1 MDKLLKLLSENA
13 RLTDAQMAVML
24 NMSEAEIAAAVTK
37 LEQEGVVRGYKPLI
51 DWEKTGE
58 ELVTA
63 IIELNIAP
71 SKDEGFDGIA
81 KTIMSF
87 DEVEG
92 LSLMSGGHDLMVTVN
107 GRTFKDVAMFVAKRL
122 SPLEHVLSTATHF
135 VLRRYK
141 EMGVTLIGEKDDDR
155 GIFSF

>member
-1 MDKLLKLLSENA
+1 MDKILKLLNTDA
-13 RLTDAQMAVML
+13 RLSAQQMAVMADMTAAEVDAAIAKL
-24 NMSEAEIAAAVTK
+24 EAE
-37 LEQEGVVRGYKPLI
+37 GVIRGYKPLI

-63 IIELNIAP
+63 IIELNVAP

-81 KTIMSF
+81 KTIMEM

-107 GRTFKDVAMFVAKRL
+107 GRTFKDVALFVAKRL
-122 SPLEHVLSTATHF
+122 SSLDGVLGTATHF
-135 VLRRYK
+135 VLKKYK
-141 EMGVTLIGEKDDDR
+141 ERGVLFTEEEKDER
-155 GIFSF
+155 GNL

>member
-24 NMSEAEIAAAVTK
+24 NMTEAEIAAAVAK
-37 LEQEGVVRGYKPLI
+37 LEKDGVVRGYKPLI
-51 DWEKTGE
+51 DWDKTGE

-81 KTIMSF
+81 NIIMSF
-87 DEVEG
+87 DEVES

-122 SPLEHVLSTATHF
+122 SPLPGVLGTATHF
-135 VLRRYK
+135 VLKKYK
-141 EMGVTLIGEKDDDR
+141 ERGVLFTDEEQDER
-155 GIFSF
+155 GSV

>member
-1 MDKLLKLLSENA
+1 MDKILKLLNDNA
-13 RLTDAQMAVML
+13 RLTTEQMAVML
-24 NMSEAEIAAAVTK
+24 NMSEGEVDTAIAQ
-37 LEQEGVVRGYKPLI
+37 LEQDGVVRGYKPLI

-63 IIELNIAP
+63 VIELNIAP

-81 KTIMSF
+81 RTIMSF
-87 DEVEG
+87 DEVES

-122 SPLEHVLSTATHF
+122 SSLPGVLGTATHF
-135 VLRRYK
+135 VLKKYK
-141 EMGVTLIGEKDDDR
+141 ERGVLFTDEEQDER
-155 GIFSF
+155 GGL

>member
-1 MDKLLKLLSENA
+1 MDKILKLLNTNA
-13 RLTDAQMAVML
+13 RLTNAQMAVML
-24 NMSEAEIAAAVTK
+24 DQTEAEVESAIAE
-37 LEQEGVVRGYKPLI
+37 LEKSGVVRGYKPLI

-58 ELVTA
+58 EVVTA

-87 DEVEG
+87 EEVEG

-107 GRTFKDVAMFVAKRL
+107 GRSFKDVAMFVAKRL
-122 SPLEHVLSTATHF
+122 SSLDGVLGTATHF
-135 VLRRYK
+135 VLKKYK
-141 EMGVTLIGEKDDDR
+141 ERGVLFEEEERDER
-155 GIFSF
+155 GSL

>member
-1 MDKLLKLLSENA
+1 MSTQAFELAKAKYAALGID
-13 RLTDAQMAVML
+13 TDAAIAKL
-24 NMSEAEIAAAVTK
+24 EAE
-37 LEQEGVVRGYKPLI
+37 GVIRGYKPLI

-58 ELVTA
+58 EVVTA

-81 KTIMSF
+81 ETIMSF
-87 DEVEG
+87 DEVES

-122 SPLEHVLSTATHF
+122 SSLDGVLGTATHF
-135 VLRRYK
+135 VLKKYK
-141 EMGVTLIGEKDDDR
+141 ERGVLFTDEEKDER
-155 GIFSF
+155 GSI

>member
-1 MDKLLKLLSENA
+1 MDKVLKLLSENA

-24 NMSEAEIAAAVTK
+24 NMTEAEIVAAVAK

-87 DEVEG
+87 DEVES

-122 SPLEHVLSTATHF
+122 SPLPGVLGTATHF
-135 VLRRYK
+135 VLKKYK
-141 EMGVTLIGEKDDDR
+141 ERGVLFTDEEQDER
-155 GIFSF
+155 GGV

>member
-1 MDKLLKLLSENA
+1 MDKVLKLLSENA

-24 NMSEAEIAAAVTK
+24 NMTEAEIAAAVAK
-37 LEQEGVVRGYKPLI
+37 LEKDGVVRGYKPLI
-51 DWEKTGE
+51 DWDKTGE

-81 KTIMSF
+81 NIIMSF

-107 GRTFKDVAMFVAKRL
+107 GRTFKDVALFVAKRL
-122 SPLEHVLSTATHF
+122 SSLDGVLGTATHF
-135 VLRRYK
+135 VLKKYK
-141 EMGVTLIGEKDDDR
+141 ERGVLFTEEKQDER
-155 GIFSF
+155 GTV

>member
-24 NMSEAEIAAAVTK
+24 NMTEAEIAAAVAK
-37 LEQEGVVRGYKPLI
+37 LEKDGVVRGYKPLI
-51 DWEKTGE
+51 DWDKTGE

-81 KTIMSF
+81 NIIMSF
-87 DEVEG
+87 DEVES

-122 SPLEHVLSTATHF
+122 SPLPGVLGTATHF
-135 VLRRYK
+135 VLKKYK
-141 EMGVTLIGEKDDDR
+141 NEGVIMDEMAGDERLQVTP
-155 GIFSF
+155 

>member
-1 MDKLLKLLSENA
+1 MDKMLKLLNDNA
-13 RLTDAQMAVML
+13 RLTTEQMAVML
-24 NMSEAEIAAAVTK
+24 NMSEGEVDTAIAQ
-37 LEQEGVVRGYKPLI
+37 LEQDGVVRGYKPLI

-63 IIELNIAP
+63 VIELNIAP

-81 KTIMSF
+81 KTIMAF

-122 SPLEHVLSTATHF
+122 SPLPGVLGTATHF
-135 VLRRYK
+135 VLKKYK
-141 EMGVTLIGEKDDDR
+141 ERGVLFTDEEQDER
-155 GIFSF
+155 GNV

>member
-1 MDKLLKLLSENA
+1 MDKLLKLLNTNA

-24 NMSEAEIAAAVTK
+24 DATEEEIRAAVAA
-37 LEQEGVVRGYKPLI
+37 LESSGVVRGYKPLI

-58 ELVTA
+58 EVVTA

-81 KTIMSF
+81 RTIMAF
-87 DEVEG
+87 EEVEG

-107 GRTFKDVAMFVAKRL
+107 GRSFKDVAMFVAKRL
-122 SPLEHVLSTATHF
+122 SPLDGVLGTATHF
-135 VLRRYK
+135 VLKKYK
-141 EMGVTLIGEKDDDR
+141 ERGVLFEDEERDER
-155 GIFSF
+155 GNV